1 MPSATARTS
10 AAAPPT
16 NIAELKCQN
25 AADPRTAPR
34 MLYQGRM
41 YYFCTEASRAE
52 FAKDPS
58 KFVTAPPQAAPAHA
72 H

>member
-1 MPSATARTS
+1 
-10 AAAPPT
+10 
-16 NIAELKCQN
+16 
-25 AADPRTAPR
+25 

-58 KFVTAPPQAAPAHA
+58 KFVTAPPQAAPVHA

>member
-1 MPSATARTS
+1 
-10 AAAPPT
+10 
-16 NIAELKCQN
+16 
-25 AADPRTAPR
+25 

>member
-1 MPSATARTS
+1 M
-10 AAAPPT
+10 
-16 NIAELKCQN
+16 
-25 AADPRTAPR
+25 DPKTAPR

-41 YYFCTEASRAE
+41 YYFCAEASRAE

>member
-1 MPSATARTS
+1 
-10 AAAPPT
+10 
-16 NIAELKCQN
+16 LKCSN
-25 AADPRTAPR
+25 AVDQKTAPR

-52 FAKDPS
+52 FAKDPAR
-58 KFVTAPPQAAPAHA
+58 FVTAPPQATPAHA